1 MSRAFLDSHVAYW
14 LALDETRLAPQ
25 ATAAIIEHRDV
36 VVSSLMFAEFEMKA
50 LLRKVPDFSQLA
62 RVLGELR
69 IAIEPFDYAATREIA
84 RFASLVRHDPF
95 DRMIFA
101 QAAARPGTTF
111 YTADAALVGLGLDWV
126 VDARA

>member
-14 LALDETRLAPQ
+14 LARDGRFVSPRALD
-25 ATAAIIEHRDV
+25 AINQHSVRI
-36 VVSSLMFAEFEMKA
+36 VSSMTFAEFEIKA
-50 LLRKVPDFSQLA
+50 M
-62 RVLGELR
+62 LGKKIEITDLHEKFTAMG
-69 IAIEPFDYAATREIA
+69 IEVEPFDYSASRSIA
-84 RFASLVRHDPF
+84 RFQSLIDHDPF

-111 YTADAALVGLGLDWV
+111 YTADAVLLELGLDWV

>member
-14 LALDETRLAPQ
+14 LALDDARLSTQ
-25 ATAAIIEHRDV
+25 AASAIIEHREV
-36 VVSSLMFAEFEMKA
+36 VVSSLTFAEFEMKA
-50 LLRKVPDFSQLA
+50 LLRKGPDFSELA
-62 RVLGELR
+62 RVLGELT
-69 IAIEPFDYAATREIA
+69 IDIEPFDYAATREIP
-84 RFASLVRHDPF
+84 RFTSLVRHDPF

-111 YTADAALVGLGLDWV
+111 FTADAVLLKLGLDWV